1 MKDPDAMQLDMLEV
15 ALEDLPAAAEALAS
29 EPALWP
35 RQLAEH
41 ADAIEDELQRLETPL
56 EPMAARRLACRLT
69 ARIARSCGGTC
80 IYLPK
85 DDSLERVL
93 RDMAIWSQ
101 YDGNAE
107 TIRTIAQRL
116 DMTAIH
122 VYRVVARQRALHR
135 RRFQVDLFDEE
146 GAA

>member
-1 MKDPDAMQLDMLEV
+1 MIDPDAMQLDMLG
-15 ALEDLPAAAEALAS
+15 ATLEDLPAAAEALAS

-41 ADAIEDELQRLETPL
+41 ADALEDELQRLDTPL
-56 EPMAARRLACRLT
+56 EPLTARRLACRLT

-107 TIRTIAQRL
+107 TIRSIAKQL
-116 DMTAIH
+116 DMTPIH
-122 VYRVVARQRALHR
+122 VYRIIARQRALHR
-135 RRFQVDLFDEE
+135 RRFQADLFD
-146 GAA
+146 